1 MPFRNPPRTYERVS
15 RQRNVTFL
23 SLFTGQYNPSV
34 EIITFIEKTKRTYVH
49 GSNDMHNEIIEGRMK
64 WKRLA
69 SNSLRLLVR
78 QKVETEEPSRVSGSL
93 FGVAHW
99 RASHRLPPGLNRQ
112 ESHSHRKGIHSKV
125 MKMEDEVQE

>member
-1 MPFRNPPRTYERVS
+1 MEEARKQLFKIACPP
-15 RQRNVTFL
+15 
-23 SLFTGQYNPSV
+23 
-34 EIITFIEKTKRTYVH
+34 
-49 GSNDMHNEIIEGRMK
+49 EGRDGGVSHH
-64 WKRLA
+64 A
-69 SNSLRLLVR
+69 SL
-78 QKVETEEPSRVSGSL
+78 GL